1 MVKTSPANVG
11 HIRDKGLIPGWG
23 TFPGGGN
30 GNPHQYSC
38 LENPMDRGAWLA
50 TVREVAK
57 SWTQL
62 SDSAQ
67 HSSIKVLD
75 PLQRLGVS
83 TLVLSRATN
92 YEMESLVDHLQ
103 SCMD

>member
-1 MVKTSPANVG
+1 
-11 HIRDKGLIPGWG
+11 
-23 TFPGGGN
+23 
-30 GNPHQYSC
+30 
-38 LENPMDRGAWLA
+38 MDRGAWLA
-50 TVREVAK
+50 TAREVAK
-57 SWTQL
+57 SWTRL

-67 HSSIKVLD
+67 HSSIKILD

-103 SCMD
+103 SYMD